1 MKKRLF
7 VCLLIIISLLITK
20 NVNAETYEG
29 EYSIDYLLRNYNLV
43 TLGGKELNVPNNYS
57 NLVGTSGKAINSTN
71 VDGAVLINGDYIL
84 ENEAIN
90 GDFGTKAGNVKSYIK
105 GNIIGNITTP
115 SQVATDPNYLDFNKM
130 YEAILTQ
137 SNALADKTEYYI
149 NNQKL
154 EISKPGIYTINNTAT
169 ETSCPNTNYYNCVNK
184 IIIKNYDSNS
194 LYVFNYY
201 NEYIDYVP
209 YVLIME
215 KGSSN
220 AISLKDYID
229 NGGTYTGNIIWNFPN
244 LKALNIYIT
253 TSNGRNQGFGGHI
266 IAPNAY
272 IFLEENAQDYVIT
285 NNNNNYYYRENYY
298 GTIIAKSIR
307 SYKYEISYIR
317 KANYSLSNKILDE
330 ENYYYERA
338 KDYSDDL
345 YTRNYSISDL
355 LQNYS
360 LITLGHKPIDSK
372 SKILEY
378 GSEPGSI
385 KLFHITGQAL
395 IAGDLYGKTYSDIDD
410 EYLQNIPKFDRTN
423 FDLECNKACESYIRG
438 NTKEYISSRY
448 GYDYVVSRAVIQP
461 WDNMLYDNVN
471 YLNKVNMLLSSN
483 TRTYGEYELID
494 DIRYYNR
501 VGSGNISAFNVNN
514 FVNFD
519 RLYNN
524 IVAEQKG
531 IEEGTKLS
539 VESDGI
545 LHIPTGGTYTIEDIS
560 EVKEIVFDNF
570 EKNKDEL
577 TVITI
582 KNDGDINFPLI
593 SKNENMDKAILTND
607 YFGKEKATHRYELET
622 FLSEDSYYGNI
633 VWNLPNA
640 GYIKL
645 KENAPFAGHMI
656 APNADVETPELHF
669 AGCFIVNSIYGEG
682 NTEAHF
688 YPINSNLKC
697 VSREYDS
704 LSKTQK
710 MRFNDYRLR
719 KSLGGDN
726 STIEKEIIGDKAQYD
741 KDIALF
747 ESLIDKC
754 DNREII
760 VNPKTSVTIATILG
774 LIAIGFIS
782 TIAIKKNKKIKE

>member
-1 MKKRLF
+1 MKKKLF
-7 VCLLIIISLLITK
+7 VCLLIIVSLLITK
-20 NVNAETYEG
+20 NVNAETYNG

-43 TLGGKELNVPNNYS
+43 TLGGKELNVPNYYS
-57 NLVGTSGKAINSTN
+57 YLVGTSGKAINSTN

-115 SQVATDPNYLDFNKM
+115 SQVATDSNYLDFNKM
-130 YEAILTQ
+130 YESILAQ

-307 SYKYEISYIR
+307 SSTYGISYIR
-317 KANYSLSNKILDE
+317 RANYSLPNKILDE

-360 LITLGHKPIDSK
+360 LITLGQKPINQK
-372 SKILEY
+372 SKLLEL
-378 GSEPGSI
+378 GNRPGSI
-385 KLFHITGQAL
+385 RLFHITGQAL
-395 IAGDLYGKTYSDIDD
+395 IAGDIYARKYPGTPD
-410 EYLQNIPKFDRTN
+410 EYNSNITKYDRTS
-423 FDLECNKACESYIRG
+423 FDLECNKACESYIG
-438 NTKEYISSRY
+438 GTTIEDILAYSRTY
-448 GYDYVVSRAVIQP
+448 FRVSHAVIQP
-461 WDNMLYDNVN
+461 WDNMEYDNTN
-471 YLNKVNMLLSSN
+471 YYNKVNKLMSSDPEN
-483 TRTYGEYELID
+483 NWYSYENGAYYNHTYGQ
-494 DIRYYNR
+494 
-501 VGSGNISAFNVNN
+501 GNISMFNVYNY
-514 FVNFD
+514 VNFD